1 MTASSSGAECRAGH
15 SSCGNLEE
23 IIGGPVRSD
32 YAGTIE
38 KLATLTTRILHQVT
52 ATWRRAVAITAFQ
65 RCGVHS

>member
-1 MTASSSGAECRAGH
+1 M
-15 SSCGNLEE
+15 
-23 IIGGPVRSD
+23 IGGPVRSD